1 MTMQVN
7 TASAG
12 SMFHV
17 AQGTSPVNV
26 ATALALVSRYP
37 KTKITVSDTSANI
50 ARNLDNLQKMVNN
63 VSSVTLTDIANPIT
77 LSATQLKR
85 NGALL
90 AKVSGNY
97 SLNVNEVT
105 AANAATVAAKSHVAK
120 IWVSDTSNAIADK
133 LTAFKDI
140 TKLQAITQKGTIKA
154 LSLTAA
160 ELSANSTVLAKIS
173 GGYTLEVSGANVTQ
187 ALTYTSNDKVKSVS
201 ILDTSANV
209 ADKLDNLKEL
219 GLRIKEIR
227 TSENTAMVVTADQV
241 KNDAL
246 VLGKIY
252 SNYQLAVVNANSY
265 HINALSSNKK
275 VVSVDIVDTGAN
287 VVKNLA
293 LYKKLGADLNS
304 IQISDNSTPL
314 AISSDQWALNESI
327 VGKFQ
332 AGYSLAVS
340 DVSATYAQAMLANSV
355 VSSIA
360 IKDNSQ
366 NISANL
372 ESLSGNLSKI
382 TSITQKGP
390 PNALVMT
397 AAQYASD
404 GIADTLAKIQGNYSL
419 TVNGVDVTA
428 AKAMA
433 DANQRIVSMTINGS
447 ASDIKINLSDLNV
460 LGQKVESIVQTD
472 SGTDIALSLSQWQNQ
487 SSALEK
493 VVGGYRATVSGVTVA
508 QAMQVAADAR
518 VGTVQITDSGA
529 NLQAR
534 INDLQDL
541 GAQVSS
547 ITQTDT
553 AALTITADQFAA
565 NAGVLGKFGD
575 GKPSLVVTKVSST
588 NAAAFVSNDKVTGV
602 HVEDNGYNISANIGA
617 LAANEKLQS
626 ITQIGP
632 MLPLSVTYGQVTDAA
647 AALSKIAGG
656 YSLSVTGVAAE
667 DATSL
672 ADNAKVSSM
681 SVTGTNLTIASN
693 LINLH
698 GLGKKVANIQQ
709 SNAGVALALTADQ
722 WQNQAATLN
731 KVVGGF
737 NTVVSGVSAAKAQ
750 LVAADDRVNSI
761 SVKDTGVNIENYLDT
776 LQTLG
781 SPLTQIEQTDNA
793 SLSLTAN
800 QWALNQGVLAK
811 YKTGTSPTVVVNQLR
826 AADAKSVSDDE
837 RVSLVKIIDTS
848 ENVATNISVLQDIAS
863 QTTPKLGTITLR
875 GNDPLVMSYQKR
887 IDSSAALAKISS
899 NYSLSIT
906 DATAEQA
913 ASLENQ
919 NKVVSVAVVDSASNI
934 SSKLSQLH
942 GLGNKLRKVQL
953 SIAGAPLTLTSAQW
967 STRTATLNKIEGGYT
982 ATVSGVAAAKANA
995 VLSDSHVVSLQ
1006 VKDSL
1011 LNISNQLTALQA
1023 LGRQVSEIEQTDVG
1037 RLTVSANDW
1046 TSNKTAI
1053 DKVKTSSLISS
1064 TQANAEFS
1072 ITQASVSWLSESG
1085 ADSRVKTIA
1094 IKDTSSNVSQEW
1106 ENIKGSS
1113 KITGIDLT
1121 TITNALN
1128 LSAELIG
1135 NSTSTLAKI
1144 NGNYLI
1150 NATSANIAQAQT
1162 LLSNSH
1168 VQSIDVLDSRANV
1181 NTSFDQLNDNT
1192 KIGNIY
1198 LNNNDAPVALS
1209 QSQVLGGLTTLNKL
1223 QSSYTLDVSGV
1234 SVANVVNFAETL
1246 PIHTMSLIATSDEV
1260 SVAIDDLSAIEGKLA
1275 SIEVTDGGDELIEL
1289 SYQQFQENAN
1299 LLAKISSAYQLAVN
1313 NVAADDALG
1322 TSLTQ
1327 VNGSN
1332 TVSALSVSDTVNNVK
1347 LNLENLKTIG
1357 DALKIITVT
1366 DEEAMNLTQEEYDNY
1381 LETLNKI
1388 LGTVD
1393 INVEV

>member
-7 TASAG
+7 TASTG

-50 ARNLDNLQKMVNN
+50 ARNLENLQKMVNN
-63 VSSVTLTDIANPIT
+63 VKSITLTDVANPIT
-77 LSATQLKR
+77 LSAIQLKR
-85 NGALL
+85 NGAIL

-105 AANAATVAAKSHVAK
+105 AANAATVAAKSNVAK

-133 LTAFKDI
+133 LTEFKDI
-140 TKLQAITQKGTIKA
+140 TKLQTITQKGTIKA

-160 ELSANSTVLAKIS
+160 ELTANTSVLAKIS
-173 GGYTLEVSGANVTQ
+173 GGYTLDVSGANVTQ
-187 ALTYTSNDKVKSVS
+187 ALTYTANDKVKSIS

-209 ADKLDNLKEL
+209 AEKLDNLKEL

-265 HINALSSNKK
+265 HVNALSSNKK
-275 VVSVDIVDTGAN
+275 IVSVDIVDTGAN

-293 LYKKLGADLNS
+293 LYKKLGNDLTS
-304 IQISDNSTPL
+304 IQISDSSTPL
-314 AISSDQWALNESI
+314 AINYDQWALNESI
-327 VGKFQ
+327 VGKFN

-340 DVSATYAQAMLANSV
+340 DVSATYTQAMLANSV

-360 IKDNSQ
+360 VKDNSN

-372 ESLSGNLSKI
+372 ESLSTNLSKI

-447 ASDIKINLSDLNV
+447 ASDIKTNLSDLNA

-487 SSALEK
+487 SNALEK

-518 VGTVQITDSGA
+518 VGTVQISDSGA

-541 GAQVSS
+541 GAQISS

-565 NAGVLGKFGD
+565 NAGVLGKFGE
-575 GKPSLVVTKVSST
+575 GKPSLVVTKVASA
-588 NAAAFVSNDKVTGV
+588 NAASFVSNDKVIGV
-602 HVEDNGYNISANIGA
+602 HVEDNGYNISANLDA
-617 LAANEKLQS
+617 LAANDKLQS

-632 MLPLSVTYGQVTDAA
+632 MLPLSVTYDQVTTDAA
-647 AALSKIAGG
+647 ALAKIAGG
-656 YSLSVTGVAAE
+656 YSLSVTGVAALN
-667 DATSL
+667 ASAL

-681 SVTGTNLTIASN
+681 FVTGTNLTIAAN
-693 LINLH
+693 LSSLH
-698 GLGKKVANIQQ
+698 ALGKKVANIQQ
-709 SNAGVALALTADQ
+709 SNAGVALALSADQ

-731 KVVGGF
+731 KIVGGF
-737 NTVVSGVSAAKAQ
+737 NAVVSDVSASKAQ

-776 LQTLG
+776 LQLLG

-793 SLSLTAN
+793 ALTLTAN
-800 QWALNQGVLAK
+800 QWALNQSVLAK
-811 YKTGTSPTVVVNQLR
+811 YKTGTSPTVVVNQLS
-826 AADAKSVSDDE
+826 AADAKSVAYDE
-837 RVSLVKIIDTS
+837 RVSLVKITDSS
-848 ENVATNISVLQDIAS
+848 ENVATNISALQVIAS
-863 QTTPKLGTITLR
+863 QTTPKLGAITLR
-875 GNDPLVMSYQKR
+875 GSDPLVLGYQKR
-887 IDSSAALAKISS
+887 VDSGAALAKINS
-899 NYSLSIT
+899 NYALSIT
-906 DATAEQA
+906 EANAEQA
-913 ASLENQ
+913 ASLDDD
-919 NKVVSVAVVDSASNI
+919 NKVVSIAVMDSAANI
-934 SSKLSQLH
+934 SSKLAQLH
-942 GLGNKLRKVQL
+942 GLGNKLRKIQL
-953 SIAGAPLTLTSAQW
+953 SVAGAPIALTNSQW
-967 STRTATLNKIEGGYT
+967 ATKTATLNKIEGGYT

-995 VLSDSHVVSLQ
+995 VLADSHVVSLQ
-1006 VKDSL
+1006 VKDNL
-1011 LNISNQLTALQA
+1011 LNISNQLTSLQA
-1023 LGRQVSEIEQTDVG
+1023 LGRQVTEIEQTDVG

-1046 TSNKTAI
+1046 ISNKTAL
-1053 DKVKTSSLISS
+1053 DKVKTSSSIAT

-1072 ITQASVSWLSESG
+1072 VTQASLAWFSASG
-1085 ADSRVKTIA
+1085 SDTRVKTIA
-1094 IKDTSSNVSQEW
+1094 IKDTAENVSLQW
-1106 ENIKGSS
+1106 ESIKGSS
-1113 KITGIDLT
+1113 KITGLDLT
-1121 TITNALN
+1121 NITNALN
-1128 LSAELIG
+1128 LSAEMIG
-1135 NSTSTLAKI
+1135 NSSSTLAKI

-1150 NATSANIAQAQT
+1150 NATGANIAQAQT

-1168 VQSIDVLDSRANV
+1168 VQAIDVLESRGNV
-1181 NTSFDQLNDNT
+1181 NTSFDQLNANT
-1192 KIGNIY
+1192 KVRNIY
-1198 LNNNDAPVALS
+1198 LNNNDAPVSLS
-1209 QSQVLGGLTTLNKL
+1209 QSQVIDGLSTLNKI
-1223 QSSYTLDVSGV
+1223 QSTYSLDVSGV
-1234 SVANVVNFAETL
+1234 GMANVFNFAETL
-1246 PIHTMSLIATSDEV
+1246 PVHAMGLVATSDGI
-1260 SVAIDDLSAIEGKLA
+1260 SIALDDLSSIVDKL
-1275 SIEVTDGGDELIEL
+1275 SSVEVTDGGDELIEM
-1289 SYQQFQENAN
+1289 SYQQFQENEN

-1313 NVAADDALG
+1313 NVSADAALS
-1322 TSLTQ
+1322 TSATQ
-1327 VNGSN
+1327 VNNVN
-1332 TVSALSVSDTVNNVK
+1332 TVSAITVSDTVNNVK
-1347 LNLENLKTIG
+1347 LNLENLKNIG

-1366 DEEAMNLTQEEYDNY
+1366 DEDVMTLTQSEFDNY
-1381 LETLNKI
+1381 SSVLDKI
-1388 LGTVD
+1388 LGELE
-1393 INVEV
+1393 INITN

>member
-1 MTMQVN
+1 
-7 TASAG
+7 
-12 SMFHV
+12 
-17 AQGTSPVNV
+17 
-26 ATALALVSRYP
+26 
-37 KTKITVSDTSANI
+37 
-50 ARNLDNLQKMVNN
+50 
-63 VSSVTLTDIANPIT
+63 
-77 LSATQLKR
+77 
-85 NGALL
+85 
-90 AKVSGNY
+90 
-97 SLNVNEVT
+97 
-105 AANAATVAAKSHVAK
+105 
-120 IWVSDTSNAIADK
+120 
-133 LTAFKDI
+133 
-140 TKLQAITQKGTIKA
+140 
-154 LSLTAA
+154 
-160 ELSANSTVLAKIS
+160 
-173 GGYTLEVSGANVTQ
+173 
-187 ALTYTSNDKVKSVS
+187 
-201 ILDTSANV
+201 
-209 ADKLDNLKEL
+209 
-219 GLRIKEIR
+219 
-227 TSENTAMVVTADQV
+227 
-241 KNDAL
+241 
-246 VLGKIY
+246 
-252 SNYQLAVVNANSY
+252 
-265 HINALSSNKK
+265 
-275 VVSVDIVDTGAN
+275 
-287 VVKNLA
+287 
-293 LYKKLGADLNS
+293 
-304 IQISDNSTPL
+304 
-314 AISSDQWALNESI
+314 
-327 VGKFQ
+327 
-332 AGYSLAVS
+332 
-340 DVSATYAQAMLANSV
+340 
-355 VSSIA
+355 
-360 IKDNSQ
+360 
-366 NISANL
+366 
-372 ESLSGNLSKI
+372 
-382 TSITQKGP
+382 
-390 PNALVMT
+390 MT
-397 AAQYASD
+397 AAQYASS

-428 AKAMA
+428 TKSMA
-433 DANQRIVSMTINGS
+433 DTNLRIVSMTINGS
-447 ASDIKINLSDLNV
+447 ASDIKTNLSDLNV

-487 SSALEK
+487 STALEK
-493 VVGGYRATVSGVTVA
+493 VVGGYRASVSGVTVA

-518 VGTVQITDSGA
+518 VGTVQISDTGA

-547 ITQTDT
+547 IMQTDT

-575 GKPSLVVTKVSST
+575 GKPSLVVTKVASS
-588 NAAAFVSNDKVTGV
+588 NAASFVSNDKVTGV
-602 HVEDNGYNISANIGA
+602 LVEDNGYNISANLDA
-617 LAANEKLQS
+617 LALNSKLQS

-656 YSLSVTGVAAE
+656 YSLSVTVVAAQ

-693 LINLH
+693 LVNLH

-737 NTVVSGVSAAKAQ
+737 NAVVSGVSAAKAQ

-826 AADAKSVSDDE
+826 AADAKSVSEDE

-848 ENVATNISVLQDIAS
+848 ENVATNISALQDIAS
-863 QTTPKLGTITLR
+863 QTTPKLGAITLR
-875 GNDPLVMSYQKR
+875 GADALVMSYQKR
-887 IDSSAALAKISS
+887 MDSSAALAKINS
-899 NYSLSIT
+899 NYALSIT

-919 NKVVSVAVVDSASNI
+919 NKVVSIAVVDSASNI

-967 STRTATLNKIEGGYT
+967 STKTATLNKIEGGYT
-982 ATVSGVAAAKANA
+982 ATVSGVAAAKASA
-995 VLSDSHVVSLQ
+995 VLADSHVVSLQ
-1006 VKDSL
+1006 VKDNL

-1046 TSNKTAI
+1046 ISNKTVI

-1064 TQANAEFS
+1064 TQANAEFN
-1072 ITQASVSWLSESG
+1072 ITQASVAWLSESG

-1094 IKDTSSNVSQEW
+1094 IKDSSANVSQEW

-1150 NATSANIAQAQT
+1150 NATNANMAQAQT

-1168 VQSIDVLDSRANV
+1168 VLAIDVLDSRANV

-1209 QSQVLGGLTTLNKL
+1209 QSQVLAGLSTLNKI
-1223 QSSYTLDVSGV
+1223 QSEFSLNITGV
-1234 SVANVVNFAETL
+1234 SISNAVTFAETL
-1246 PIHTMSLIATSDEV
+1246 PIHTISLVAASDELATSW
-1260 SVAIDDLSAIEGKLA
+1260 DDLSAIEAKVG
-1275 SIEVTDGGDELIEL
+1275 SIEVTDGADALIEL
-1289 SYQQFQENAN
+1289 SFTQFQATENFI
-1299 LLAKISSAYQLAVN
+1299 AKISNAYQLAI
-1313 NVAADDALG
+1313 G
-1322 TSLTQ
+1322 E
-1327 VNGSN
+1327 
-1332 TVSALSVSDTVNNVK
+1332 VSADAALSISATQINNASPVSAITVSDTVNNVR
-1347 LNLENLKTIG
+1347 LNLENLKNVG
-1357 DALKIITVT
+1357 NVLNIITVT
-1366 DEEAMNLTQEEYDNY
+1366 DEETMSLTQSEFDNY
-1381 LETLNKI
+1381 SSVLDKI
-1388 LGTVD
+1388 LGT
-1393 INVEV
+1393 INITII